1 MTGRLRLE
9 KRKTVR
15 KVGKLYK
22 GEKEKLTA
30 LASGISVFNE
40 AEIAGGLMRRNDQE
54 RKSYH
59 SNFLWFLKFMHISMI
74 LPN

>member
-1 MTGRLRLE
+1 MRLE

-15 KVGKLYK
+15 KVGKVYK

-40 AEIAGGLMRRNDQE
+40 AEIAGGLRRRNDQG

-59 SNFLWFLKFMHISMI
+59 SNFSWFLKFIHISILKI